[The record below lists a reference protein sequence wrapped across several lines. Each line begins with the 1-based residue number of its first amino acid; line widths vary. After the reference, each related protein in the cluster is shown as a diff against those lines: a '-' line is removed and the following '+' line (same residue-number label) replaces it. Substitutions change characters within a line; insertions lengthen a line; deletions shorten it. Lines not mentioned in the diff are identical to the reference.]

1 MKLKKELEA
10 AISAAKLAGDKIMS
24 IYTKDFAVCYKD
36 DKSPVTEADVLAN
49 KLILETLSGQF
60 PDDGYLSE
68 EVRDDS
74 SRFEKDRFWVID
86 PLDGTKEFVKKNGEF
101 SVNIGLVD
109 HGEVVLGV
117 IYIPVRR
124 RVYFAVKGEGAH
136 RQEENGETARI
147 HVSNRVKP
155 FNMLISRSHTSKRTI
170 SLLKMKAF
178 EMLSLTEMGSALKG
192 CLIAEGLYD
201 VYYNF
206 GHSMKWD
213 TCAMECIIEE
223 AGGIIRRLDDA
234 PIDYTEVET
243 KNYGFYIINNAQNH
257 IDISDL

>member
-1 MKLKKELEA
+1 MKLKKELET
-10 AISAAKLAGDKIMS
+10 AITAAKLAGETIMA
-24 IYTKDFAVCYKD
+24 IYSKDFSVCYKD
-36 DKSPVTEADVLAN
+36 DKSPVTDADVQAN
-49 KLILETLSGQF
+49 KLILESLLSVF
-60 PDDGYLSE
+60 PDDGTLSE
-68 EVRDDS
+68 EARDDA
-74 SRFEKDRFWVID
+74 SRFEKNRFWVID

-109 HGEVVLGV
+109 HGDVVLGV
-117 IYIPVRR
+117 IYIPVRK
-124 RVYFAVKGEGAH
+124 RVYYAIKGEGAF

-178 EMLSLTEMGSALKG
+178 EILSLTEMGSALKG

-213 TCAMECIIEE
+213 TCAMTCIIEE

-243 KNYGFYIINNAQNH
+243 KNYGFYIINNAENH